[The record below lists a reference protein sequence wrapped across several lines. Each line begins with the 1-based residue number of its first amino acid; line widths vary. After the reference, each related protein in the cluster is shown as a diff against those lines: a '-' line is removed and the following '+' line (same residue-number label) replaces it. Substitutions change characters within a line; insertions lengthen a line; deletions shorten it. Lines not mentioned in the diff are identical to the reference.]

1 VAVATDARFHSGNE
15 RTNVRMRR
23 AVTVV
28 MTGKISIWGILLVTV
43 TGLVPAKSGGL
54 SDRFTPIIGIDYA
67 W

>member
-1 VAVATDARFHSGNE
+1 
-15 RTNVRMRR
+15 MRR

-54 SDRFTPIIGIDYA
+54 SDRFLRSLALITLGEYD
-67 W
+67 

>member
-1 VAVATDARFHSGNE
+1 
-15 RTNVRMRR
+15 MRR